1 MKDLLSKKNSE
12 TLKSNNKLK
21 VFLLFLSLS
30 FLFWIII
37 KLSEVYIY
45 DVKFKVEYT
54 EFPSKF
60 LLQKEPSD
68 EIILTLKTVGFK
80 LLGYRIRDKK
90 INFSLAN
97 LHKLRKHTY
106 YTVTKSNFKFI
117 QSQFSAETELLNIK
131 PDTLFFEFGKKFSK
145 KVQVTPQVDLE
156 FRPGYNIVD
165 DMQVIP
171 QEVSISGPEGVI
183 DSIIEIRTKVQKITD
198 IFKDFEKRLPLIIP
212 DNITV
217 KPAEIVI
224 KGKVDKFTQGTF
236 TLPVEVINVPRSV
249 LITTYPKEV
258 KVIYTVPFKD
268 YNKVVAESFKVICD
282 YKEAQ
287 ENELDY
293 LIPKLTDTPGMVSS
307 VRILPNKID
316 YLIKK

>member
-1 MKDLLSKKNSE
+1 MKDLLSKKNQVAM
-12 TLKSNNKLK
+12 KNNNKLK

-30 FLFWIII
+30 FFFWIII

-54 EFPSKF
+54 EFPSKL
-60 LLQKEPSD
+60 LLQKEPPD

-80 LLGYRIRDKK
+80 LLNYSIREKK

-97 LHKLRKHTY
+97 LEKVRKHTY

-145 KVQVTPQVDLE
+145 KVQVTSQAELE
-156 FRPGYNIVD
+156 FRLGYNVVD
-165 DMQVIP
+165 KVNVEP
-171 QEVSISGPEGVI
+171 SEVSISGPEGII
-183 DSIIEIRTKVQKITD
+183 DSIIEIKTKAKKVTD
-198 IFKDFEKRLPLIIP
+198 IFKDFEIKLPLIVP
-212 DNITV
+212 KNVTV
-217 KPAEIVI
+217 KPAEVVI

-236 TLPVEVINVPRSV
+236 TLPIEVINVPRSV

-268 YNKVVAESFKVICD
+268 YNKIVAESFKVICD
-282 YKEAQ
+282 FKETQ

-293 LIPKLTDTPGMVSS
+293 LIPKLIDTPDMVYS
-307 VRILPNKID
+307 VRIVPNKID
-316 YLIKK
+316 YLIKE